1 MNSLQLLDLGA
12 TTLLHSL
19 LWPAAIA
26 LLLRFKR
33 DLRPEHRA
41 GVLKL
46 ALFGALITGPWAS
59 LRGGPSLLDPSLLN
73 DVAGDPARTAQ
84 LDLAELAAADA
95 PEPIESEPQPLLISV
110 MSFEELVRSGTI
122 EFEVDGE
129 PQVESVDVG
138 PSAFAGTAETKFT
151 QSEPVAPAE
160 PFELAEEAPAPVAS
174 VDVLQPAR
182 TPEPATAAFGF
193 ADLLPWIAQATL
205 AAFALLVFA
214 ASWRQW
220 RARRW
225 LGQLP
230 ASEREEELFLAERL
244 EALERQAGRD
254 PKVRLIVSP
263 ALPVPCTWGLVK
275 PVIGVPERALDEL
288 DAGELD
294 AVLAHELAHV
304 ARRDAWWH
312 AGVQGLLAV
321 APLHWP
327 ARRAARAL
335 ARATELS
342 ADAWAAR
349 LTGSPLDLAG
359 GLTKVAGWTRGARV
373 PVPALAMAAQPSLV
387 RERVEA
393 LLDRRPLVAPRELA
407 PFALGALLLAGAS
420 APRVWAEDRAALP
433 GLDPAPFETVE
444 GLEWN
449 DDAHVEATVRVE
461 VSLSE
466 ELGLAAWIADQ
477 RAAAKA
483 TLIELEATA
492 ELAAERHPEVLPR
505 LDALKGR
512 VLRHLEHLNTATQLV
527 AEDDHPEPRTRR
539 R

>member
-1 MNSLQLLDLGA
+1 MNSVQLLDLGA

-33 DLRPEHRA
+33 DLSPEHRA

-59 LRGGPSLLDPSLLN
+59 LRGGPSLLDPSLLK
-73 DVAGDPARTAQ
+73 DVAGQAEPSVEIGE
-84 LDLAELAAADA
+84 AELAAAET
-95 PEPIESEPQPLLISV
+95 PGPLDSDPSPLMISV
-110 MSFEELVRSGTI
+110 ISLGERVGWGAVEFEEDGAAHLETVDIRPATFADAAEAFFSEGDSETLPESFEFTETELA
-122 EFEVDGE
+122 
-129 PQVESVDVG
+129 
-138 PSAFAGTAETKFT
+138 PSASLE
-151 QSEPVAPAE
+151 
-160 PFELAEEAPAPVAS
+160 
-174 VDVLQPAR
+174 VLQPTHPSESVGAGFGIAR
-182 TPEPATAAFGF
+182 
-193 ADLLPWIAQATL
+193 LLPGIAQAIL
-205 AAFALLVFA
+205 AGFALLVVA
-214 ASWRQW
+214 ATWRQW

-230 ASEREEELFLAERL
+230 ASEREEELLLAERL
-244 EALERQAGRD
+244 EALERQASRE
-254 PKVRLIVSP
+254 PRVRLIVSP

-288 DAGELD
+288 DLGELD

-312 AGVQGLLAV
+312 AGVQALLAV

-420 APRVWAEDRAALP
+420 APRVWAEDRAASP
-433 GLDPAPFETVE
+433 SLDPASIEVLEELDWGSTAAFATTVQ
-444 GLEWN
+444 
-449 DDAHVEATVRVE
+449 VE
-461 VSLSE
+461 VALTE
-466 ELGLAAWIADQ
+466 ELGLAEWIAKQ
-477 RAAAKA
+477 RVAATQ
-483 TLIELEATA
+483 TLTELEATA
-492 ELAAERHPEVLPR
+492 ELAAESHPQVLPR
-505 LDALKGR
+505 LHALKAR
-512 VLRHLEHLNTATQLV
+512 VVRHLEYLNTAAELV
-527 AEDDHPEPRTRR
+527 AEDNHPEPRTRR